1 MAIGASFLS
10 FGGGFGCVSWGFG
23 GGFGSS
29 AGAAGARAALP
40 IRDGGGSTG
49 RGRGLCNEGSR
60 SLLAVAIDGG
70 GEGGGVGR
78 GDLEPAG
85 DPAEIPGDLVP
96 TGGDPDTALSTSSVG
111 GERETPRVSLGEPSA
126 AAMEASAAEKGMAVG
141 GRPCTCMAVDS
152 LLPALDAWHEVSL
165 EA

>member
-1 MAIGASFLS
+1 MAFGASFLT
-10 FGGGFGCVSWGFG
+10 FG

-60 SLLAVAIDGG
+60 SLLAEAIDGG

-126 AAMEASAAEKGMAVG
+126 AMEASAAEKGMAVG